1 MPQARSVRGISGSD
15 SRLPLYQRLRDEFL
29 LQIAEGRWVPGTP
42 IPTEAEMT
50 REYEV
55 AIGTVR
61 KAIDTLVQDGILD
74 RQQGRGTFVRRPEF
88 TRSLSRFFR
97 QVDQQGN
104 TCIPESDILSLESEP
119 ASQHVRQALSLKAR
133 ARVIHLERVRRIDGK
148 PLFHER
154 IWLPEERFTAL
165 LDTPKDALGDLL
177 YPAYEALCGQLV
189 AHARETLSVGIADAL
204 TSAMLGIPVETPVM
218 VIDRIATGF
227 DGTPLELRR
236 SYGIASDFRYQID
249 IA

>member
-1 MPQARSVRGISGSD
+1 MPHERSVRGISGSD

-42 IPTEAEMT
+42 IPTETEMT
-50 REYEV
+50 REYSV

-104 TCIPESDILSLESEP
+104 VRIPESDILSLESEP
-119 ASQHVRQALSLKAR
+119 ASQHVRQTLALGEST
-133 ARVIHLERVRRIDGK
+133 RVIHLERVRRMDGK
-148 PLFHER
+148 PLSHER
-154 IWLPEERFTAL
+154 IWLPQTRFATL

-177 YPAYEALCGQLV
+177 YPTYETLCGQLI
-189 AHARETLSVGIADAL
+189 AHAQETLSVGTADAL
-204 TSAMLGIPVETPVM
+204 TSALLGVAVETPVV
-218 VIDRIATGF
+218 VIDRLATGF

>member
-1 MPQARSVRGISGSD
+1 MPQARSIRGINGSD

-29 LQIAEGRWVPGTP
+29 LQIAEGHWVPGTP

-119 ASQHVRQALSLKAR
+119 ASQHVRQALALKAR

-154 IWLPEERFTAL
+154 IWLPEERFAAL
-165 LDTPKDALGDLL
+165 LDTPKDVLGDLL
-177 YPAYEALCGQLV
+177 YPAYEALCGQLI
-189 AHARETLSVGIADAL
+189 AHAQETLSVGIADAL

>member
-1 MPQARSVRGISGSD
+1 MPQARSVRGITGTD

-29 LQIAEGRWVPGTP
+29 LQIAEGHWVPGTP

-61 KAIDTLVQDGILD
+61 KAIETLVQDGILE

-88 TRSLSRFFR
+88 THSLSRFFR
-97 QVDQQGN
+97 QVDSQGI
-104 TCIPESDILSLESEP
+104 TRIPESDILSLESAP
-119 ASQHVRQALSLKAR
+119 ASQHVRQALNLGAR
-133 ARVIHLERVRRIDGK
+133 AGVIHLERLRRLEGK

-154 IWLPEERFTAL
+154 IWLPQKRFAAL
-165 LDTPKDALGDLL
+165 LETPKDALGDLL
-177 YPAYEALCGQLV
+177 YPTYETLCGQLV
-189 AHARETLSVGIADAL
+189 AHARETLSIGVADAS
-204 TSAMLGIPVETPVM
+204 TSELLGVALETPVV
-218 VIDRIATGF
+218 VIDRIASGF

-236 SYGIASDFRYQID
+236 SYGIASEFRYQIE

>member
-1 MPQARSVRGISGSD
+1 MPHERSVRGISGSD

-29 LQIAEGRWVPGTP
+29 LQIAEGRWVPGIP
-42 IPTEAEMT
+42 IPTETEMT
-50 REYEV
+50 REYSV

-104 TCIPESDILSLESEP
+104 VRIPESDILSLESEP
-119 ASQHVRQALSLKAR
+119 ASQHVRQTLALGEGT
-133 ARVIHLERVRRIDGK
+133 RVIHLERVRRMDGK
-148 PLFHER
+148 PLSHER
-154 IWLPEERFTAL
+154 IWLPQTRFATL

-177 YPAYEALCGQLV
+177 YPTYETLCGQLI
-189 AHARETLSVGIADAL
+189 AHAQETLSVGTADAL
-204 TSAMLGIPVETPVM
+204 TSALLGVAVETPVV
-218 VIDRIATGF
+218 VIDRLATGF

>member
-42 IPTEAEMT
+42 IPTEVEMT

-104 TCIPESDILSLESEP
+104 TCIPESDILSLGSEP
-119 ASQHVRQALSLKAR
+119 ASQHVRQALALKAR
-133 ARVIHLERVRRIDGK
+133 GTRNPPGTRA
-148 PLFHER
+148 
-154 IWLPEERFTAL
+154 
-165 LDTPKDALGDLL
+165 
-177 YPAYEALCGQLV
+177 
-189 AHARETLSVGIADAL
+189 AHRWQATLSRAHLATRGAL
-204 TSAMLGIPVETPVM
+204 RCPARHPEGHP
-218 VIDRIATGF
+218 G
-227 DGTPLELRR
+227 
-236 SYGIASDFRYQID
+236 
-249 IA
+249 